1 LATHAQAYS
10 DGFVAA
16 MAVVS
21 ALSLLGALCGAALPG
36 RRAPARSPPEHCTCI
51 AGGHAVRSARRCG
64 GEEIDLSR

>member
-1 LATHAQAYS
+1 
-10 DGFVAA
+10 
-16 MAVVS
+16 MAVAS